1 MTWTVR
7 VLLLCAAAIA
17 VSTCVRQGEDAAPP
31 TMPTATFTPTAA
43 PPAPTAARPR
53 PTRTPRPL
61 AIQTPVRMFEVKPT
75 PTPEV
80 VVADDSYVEVAND
93 EYYNAFP
100 GLARLDD
107 GTLVAVYRKGVL
119 HARDR
124 GYIVSRRSADGGSTW
139 SEEMVVADN
148 PALDLRDPNIVR
160 LADGSLL
167 VNYFQY
173 DFDAPGTVLNGLE
186 VVHSFDGGET
196 WEAPVSVGTGSY
208 VATSAPILELP
219 GGELLLA
226 YYGSHGGSRY
236 ATAYVIRSEDGGQ
249 WWLGETI
256 IASGPA
262 YGKPFQEPNL
272 LLLEN
277 GHVLATI
284 RSDGERPVIHT
295 SVSKDPGQDLERP
308 HSRLQGV
315 GHPERDE
322 ARLGRN
328 SDDLQVEDRA
338 QLRAPGPPRVERR
351 GRDVDRRPGGDGDRQ
366 EGRRDDVRVGAPGAG
381 RPHRCGLRHG
391 GRPPPLG
398 DPLQVPARPPR
409 VILR

>member
-17 VSTCVRQGEDAAPP
+17 VSSCARQGADATPP
-31 TMPTATFTPTAA
+31 TMPTAAFTPAAA
-43 PPAPTAARPR
+43 PAAPTAARPR

-61 AIQTPVRMFEVKPT
+61 SVQTPVRMFEVKPT

-107 GTLVAVYRKGVL
+107 GTLVTVYRKGVL

-124 GYIVSRRSADGGSTW
+124 GYIVSRRSTDGGTIW

-160 LADGSLL
+160 LADGALL

-219 GGELLLA
+219 NGDLLLA

-249 WWLGETI
+249 WWLGETV
-256 IASGPA
+256 IAAGPA
-262 YGKPFQEPNL
+262 YSKPFQEPNL

-284 RSDGERPVIHT
+284 RSDGERPIIHT
-295 SVSKDPGQDLERP
+295 SVSEDQGRTWSEPRP
-308 HSRLQGV
+308 AFKGSGTPSVTRLASGAV
-315 GHPERDE
+315 VMIYRSKI
-322 ARLGRN
+322 GRN
-328 SDDLQVEDRA
+328 FGLPALRVSSDGGATWTADLGETVIDRK
-338 QLRAPGPPRVERR
+338 
-351 GRDVDRRPGGDGDRQ
+351 DG
-366 EGRRDDVRVGAPGAG
+366 AMMYASA
-381 RPHRCGLRHG
+381 
-391 GRPPPLG
+391 
-398 DPLQVPARPPR
+398 LQVPNGRIAVVYGMEDGPR
-409 VILR
+409 RSEIRFRYLRDLRE

>member
-7 VLLLCAAAIA
+7 VLLLCAALA
-17 VSTCVRQGEDAAPP
+17 VSACNRQGEDAAPP
-31 TMPTATFTPTAA
+31 TMPAAAFTPAA
-43 PPAPTAARPR
+43 ASPAPTAARPR

-61 AIQTPVRMFEVKPT
+61 SIQTPVRMFEVKPT

-107 GTLVAVYRKGVL
+107 GTLVTVYRKGIL

-124 GYIVSRRSADGGSTW
+124 GYIVSRRSVDGGSTW
-139 SEEMVVADN
+139 SEEMVVVDN

-160 LADGSLL
+160 LADGALV

-219 GGELLLA
+219 DGELLLA

-249 WWLGETI
+249 WWLGETV
-256 IASGPA
+256 IAAGPE

-284 RSDGERPVIHT
+284 RSDGERPIIHT
-295 SVSKDPGQDLERP
+295 SVSEDRGRTWSEPSPAFKGSGTPSVARLASGAVVMIYRSKIGRNFGLPAIRVSSDGGATWTADPGET
-308 HSRLQGV
+308 V
-315 GHPERDE
+315 I
-322 ARLGRN
+322 
-328 SDDLQVEDRA
+328 DRK
-338 QLRAPGPPRVERR
+338 
-351 GRDVDRRPGGDGDRQ
+351 DGDMMYASALQ
-366 EGRRDDVRVGAPGAG
+366 APDGRIAVVYGMEDGPRRSEIRFRYLRD
-381 RPHRCGLRHG
+381 LSE
-391 GRPPPLG
+391 
-398 DPLQVPARPPR
+398 
-409 VILR
+409 